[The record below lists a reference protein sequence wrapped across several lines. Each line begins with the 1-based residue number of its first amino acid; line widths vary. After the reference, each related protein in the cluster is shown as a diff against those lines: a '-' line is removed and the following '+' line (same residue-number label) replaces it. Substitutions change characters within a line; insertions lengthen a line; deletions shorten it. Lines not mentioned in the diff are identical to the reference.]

1 VGSPSGP
8 SLPPEADR
16 RRGDGWH
23 SKYWYYLYLKETI
36 MTKYWIETESI
47 IKFSYCVESD
57 QEPDY
62 AEIQERLKD
71 GTLVEIT
78 QDASGEEIL
87 NIEKLSDADY
97 IKRWDVV
104 TGGTGIVI
112 DNDVIADM
120 ANADVTNLNEE
131 VLLDDKQI
139 P

>member
-1 VGSPSGP
+1 
-8 SLPPEADR
+8 
-16 RRGDGWH
+16 
-23 SKYWYYLYLKETI
+23 